1 MALLMGMKDGG
12 ISELHKKGNHPS
24 NQQRLEVEQP
34 SRRQHQTIV
43 PTKTAASF
51 IFSTKIGSLIAVCQN
66 LAVCLVQRLARG
78 NRLTTRLCLRQ
89 ACANAGVRA
98 LHPQLSTEFKPL

>member
-1 MALLMGMKDGG
+1 MALLMGLKDGG
-12 ISELHKKGNHPS
+12 ISELHKKENHPS

-51 IFSTKIGSLIAVCQN
+51 IF
-66 LAVCLVQRLARG
+66 
-78 NRLTTRLCLRQ
+78 
-89 ACANAGVRA
+89 
-98 LHPQLSTEFKPL
+98 